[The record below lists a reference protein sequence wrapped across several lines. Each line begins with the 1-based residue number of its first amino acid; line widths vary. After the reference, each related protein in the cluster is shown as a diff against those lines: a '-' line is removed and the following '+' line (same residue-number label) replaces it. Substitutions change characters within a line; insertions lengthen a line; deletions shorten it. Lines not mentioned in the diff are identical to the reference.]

1 MSWAGPEDV
10 YLSTSL
16 ASYLDRTLCVCVCG
30 LLIHI
35 NASESLIC
43 LILDVTSL
51 KFGSFYWVLNFVTLR
66 ESMISFYGYNRER
79 DGVIVI
85 NSCFFDMSMLMG
97 CCQFGLACKDSS
109 GFLLILVFL

>member
-30 LLIHI
+30 SLVHI
-35 NASESLIC
+35 NASELLMC
-43 LILDVTSL
+43 LISDVASL
-51 KFGSFYWVLNFVTLR
+51 KFGYFYWVLNFVTLR
-66 ESMISFYGYNRER
+66 ESIIWFYGYNRQR
-79 DGVIVI
+79 DGVLVVT
-85 NSCFFDMSMLMG
+85 SCCFDMSMLMG
-97 CCQFGLACKDSS
+97 YCQFYLACKDSS